1 MYLPFINACINVLA
15 FASTQEWM
23 LRKPSCPIC
32 RAPIWTLS
40 VDYEFARAVGC
51 EMTAPTR
58 LTAVADAD
66 DVDNGRFAEA
76 GADLAPE
83 RLAEGNQMFTVAH
96 PPGITLTASSEHLVA
111 ARSVIVVRVNKGDG
125 AERIGI
131 KKGDII
137 VSVNGRE
144 VHTHEMAINLI
155 DTFSRTGT
163 CNVLVKR
170 TKRRWPATMSGGLF

>member
-1 MYLPFINACINVLA
+1 
-15 FASTQEWM
+15 M

-51 EMTAPTR
+51 KMSEQERSTS
-58 LTAVADAD
+58 VAGTEFDS
-66 DVDNGRFAEA
+66 GRSTNAA
-76 GADLAPE
+76 IDLATESATE
-83 RLAEGNQMFTVAH
+83 RLDEGNQMFTVAH
-96 PPGITLTASSEHLVA
+96 PPGITLTASREHLVA

-125 AERIGI
+125 AERTGI
-131 KKGDII
+131 EKGDII

-155 DTFSRTGT
+155 DRFSRTGN

-170 TKRRWPATMSGGLF
+170 TKCKWPRTTGGGLF